1 MRIGRRPA
9 WPVVLLISGAI
20 TSTGIWAAT
29 GLASARPE
37 HAPPA
42 SVAAATDASAD
53 AASLRARLPG
63 EPGGRWPGGVARPE
77 AAGFGF
83 LVGVYCTSRTN
94 CWAVGVQ
101 GGSGNATLSQ
111 ALHWNGKAWR
121 HVKMPSP
128 GGLNAKTELAAV
140 RCATASACWAVGYYV
155 RGGATLNAM
164 LRWNGRKWTAMGTPE
179 PAGSGKTSQNE
190 LTDVTCISVR
200 NCWAVGYFGRVGSTT
215 LDEVLHWNGT
225 KWLRVRVPAPGGTTN
240 VSVNMLNDVRCPT
253 SSRCLAVG
261 SYSPGTG
268 THKTF
273 NQALSWAG
281 KSWTAEHAPSPGSS
295 AAHNDA
301 TLFGLGC
308 GARNSCW
315 AVGAFGPSS
324 QDKFLNQVL
333 HWNGRTWSRTPM
345 SQPGGTGAIAL
356 NELGWVT
363 CSSAGNCWAVGTYGQ
378 TNPSL
383 ELNQAQHWNGR
394 RWVLVHTPNPAGT
407 ATNDENALLSVRC
420 TSGSDCWAVGGA
432 AKAESG
438 TVADEILHWNG
449 KKWTIQPA

>member
-1 MRIGRRPA
+1 MRVRRRPA
-9 WPVVLLISGAI
+9 WPVVMLISGTIAS
-20 TSTGIWAAT
+20 TSIWTAA
-29 GLASARPE
+29 GQASAA
-37 HAPPA
+37 HA
-42 SVAAATDASAD
+42 SG
-53 AASLRARLPG
+53 AASPHQAAHAGSSLRTTPG
-63 EPGGRWPGGVARPE
+63 AGWPGVLVRPQ

-83 LVGVYCTSRTN
+83 LVGVYCTSRTS
-94 CWAVGVQ
+94 CWAIGVQ
-101 GGSGNATLSQ
+101 GGSGNTTLSQ
-111 ALHWNGKAWR
+111 ALHWNGKTWR

-128 GGLNAKTELAAV
+128 GGTGPNAKTELAAV
-140 RCATASACWAVGYYV
+140 RCATASNCWAVGYYV
-155 RGGATLNAM
+155 KGGATLNAM
-164 LRWNGRKWTAMGTPE
+164 LHWNGHKWTAMATPE

-200 NCWAVGYFGRVGSTT
+200 SCWAVGYFGKVGASR
-215 LDEVLHWNGT
+215 LDLVLHWNGT
-225 KWLRVRVPAPGGTTN
+225 KWSRVRVPEPGGTTN
-240 VSVNMLNDVRCPT
+240 VSVNTLNNVRCPT

-281 KSWTAEHAPSPGSS
+281 KSWTVQHVPSPGSGT
-295 AAHNDA
+295 AHNDA

-308 GARNSCW
+308 GARSSCW

-333 HWNGRTWSRTPM
+333 HWNGRTWARTAM
-345 SQPGGTGAIAL
+345 SQPGGTGAIAV
-356 NELGWVT
+356 NELAWVT
-363 CSSAGNCWAVGTYGQ
+363 CSSAGNCWAVGIYGQ
-378 TNPSL
+378 TNPGT

-394 RWVLVHTPNPAGT
+394 RWALVHTPNPAGT

-420 TSGSDCWAVGGA
+420 TSAANCWAVGGTV
-432 AKAESG
+432 KAGAG

-449 KKWTIQPA
+449 KKWSVSPA